1 MPEDTIPGARV
12 RATTKHGELSVD
24 EIAEMQP
31 GGARLMDELAHRY
44 WVLYYAA
51 KGGNWDLARYMERES
66 EKLLAI
72 LGTARPKYAADLDVF
87 VKENLGPLDAAI
99 RARDWPAFEA
109 AYRAQYGDVLGERP
123 VRVVTLRTAV
133 SGLRPTPAPRAPA
146 APPGATLAAAAA
158 LLVRSVRDQRAATAS
173 KATPHPAA
181 VRP

>member
-109 AYRAQYGDVLGERP
+109 AYRRGIEASDVYHAKYNKSF
-123 VRVVTLRTAV
+123 LRFRLPDHC
-133 SGLRPTPAPRAPA
+133 LRQLPPLFREEPRLSAEPD
-146 APPGATLAAAAA
+146 PLRQ
-158 LLVRSVRDQRAATAS
+158 L
-173 KATPHPAA
+173 
-181 VRP
+181 